1 MSLQSFIIIL
11 FIAIAQFF
19 VLRWVLKR
27 FISNQRVKNWLA
39 ALIGIIAAPVIYTML
54 IYAYFSYLFYEP
66 QFDFD
71 RDRWLAD
78 EQKRFE
84 MRDDI
89 VESKILLGKTETELI
104 ELIGEP
110 SHKDST
116 GIWNYNLGMSGAGF
130 GWQFNHLE
138 VTFENAKVS
147 KVEKI
152 EIKD

>member
-1 MSLQSFIIIL
+1 MSLQSSIITL
-11 FIAIAQFF
+11 FIATVLFF
-19 VLRWVLKR
+19 ILRWALKR
-27 FISNQRVKNWLA
+27 FISNQRAKNWLA

-138 VTFENAKVS
+138 LTFENARVS

-152 EIKD
+152 EIID